1 MKTTETQAIPVTA
14 RTLNPQLLVVDNF
27 LSNPDQV
34 REIAL
39 KQHFVQMHSA
49 GLRTKEQFLHLA
61 PYKEEFE
68 RLLGCEVI
76 NWDDNDA
83 NGRFQCCF
91 AENKIPYHSD
101 SQSMAGV
108 LFLTPNAPVNAGL
121 SLLRSKRS
129 GLRRRIKDDA
139 LMKATFGDGAEFD
152 ADRWEVIDQVGN
164 IYNRLVLFDAYL
176 CHGASAYFGSSL
188 SDGRLFQNFFFNVV

>member
-1 MKTTETQAIPVTA
+1 MYINENKLT
-14 RTLNPQLLVVDNF
+14 PQLIVVDDF
-27 LSNPDQV
+27 LPNPDEV
-34 REIAL
+34 RAIAL
-39 KQHFVQMHSA
+39 AQNYVKMHSA
-49 GLRTKEQFLHLA
+49 GLRTKEQFRHLA
-61 PYKEEFE
+61 PYREEFE
-68 RLLGCEVI
+68 HLLGRRVS

-91 AENKIPYHSD
+91 ATDAIPYHSD

-108 LFLTPNAPVNAGL
+108 LFLTPNAPLTAGL

-129 GLRRRIKDDA
+129 GLRRRVKDPD

-152 ADRWEVIDQVGN
+152 FNSWEVIDSVSN

-176 CHGASAYFGSSL
+176 CHGASAYFGSSIN
-188 SDGRLFQNFFFNVV
+188 DGRLFQNFFFNVE